1 MHDHPE
7 GGVGYLTWEQFDN
20 FQAAVHQALIVV
32 PWLYAAGY
40 IKGEINEI
48 RSPSMDHPLGLP
60 PTWIAADEINRL
72 SVELRHWPNLEDVAN
87 DDFGASIARQFTR
100 EVETA
105 CARWPI
111 TDQPRAVQY
120 VRCQGCSG
128 ETIRYSPPR
137 FGGDPERI
145 VCTECGRTYTSDE
158 LTELIELVTEEMK
171 RVGVASGRTR
181 RLGAA

>member
-1 MHDHPE
+1 MYDHPV
-7 GGVGYLTWEQFDN
+7 GGVGYLTWEQFDD
-20 FQAAVHQALIVV
+20 FQAAVHQALILV

-48 RSPSMDHPLGLP
+48 RSPSVDHPLGLP
-60 PTWIAADEINRL
+60 PTWIAAEEINRL
-72 SVELRHWPNLEDVAN
+72 SVELRHWPDLEDVAR

-111 TDQPRAVQY
+111 EDKARAVRHI
-120 VRCQGCSG
+120 RCQSCAG
-128 ETIRYSPPR
+128 ETIRYDPPR
-137 FGGDPERI
+137 YEADTVKI
-145 VCTECGRTYTSDE
+145 ACTECARTYTDE
-158 LTELIELVTEEMK
+158 EFTTLVELVTAEMK
-171 RVGVASGRTR
+171 RVGVDIGGAR